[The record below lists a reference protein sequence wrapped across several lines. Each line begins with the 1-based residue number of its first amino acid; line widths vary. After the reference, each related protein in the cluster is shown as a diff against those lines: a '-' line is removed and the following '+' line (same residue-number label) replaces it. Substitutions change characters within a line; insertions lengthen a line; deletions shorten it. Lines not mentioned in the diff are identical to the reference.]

1 MLSFPQM
8 NVWFDWKSIRHA
20 MATVAMGS
28 GNCFHRFLGSPK
40 LQVVLLSYH
49 WGRYWIL
56 SGGLKI

>member
-1 MLSFPQM
+1 M